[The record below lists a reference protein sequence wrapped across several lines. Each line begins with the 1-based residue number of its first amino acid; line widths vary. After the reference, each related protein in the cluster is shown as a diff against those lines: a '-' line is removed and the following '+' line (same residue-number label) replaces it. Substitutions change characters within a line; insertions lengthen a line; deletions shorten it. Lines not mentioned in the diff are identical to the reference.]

1 MSPDLLAPYS
11 GGESCCHRLS
21 PAIKIV
27 AAGTLLVIALLLPFQ
42 RWPLLGVIGCLAW
55 VGHALAGVPAGYL
68 VRRLLLLVP
77 FLLALG
83 VGMLGLAPRPEQI
96 ERFGLVAGR
105 MTVTLLLSLWVVNT
119 TPLVLLVGQFRQWG
133 LPAILASILLLAWRY
148 MGVLFDELAR
158 VRTARRSRTLAPV
171 SWWGEWVGLG
181 QALAMVLIRALDRAE
196 QVHQAMEA
204 RGWSGGWE
212 AATVPLRRA
221 TAVGAAASSRVVTSP
236 AVQPNAVERQGVTV

>member
-27 AAGTLLVIALLLPFQ
+27 VAGTLLVIALLLPFQ

-96 ERFGLVAGR
+96 ERFALVAGR
-105 MTVTLLLSLWVVNT
+105 MTVALLLSLWVVNT

-148 MGVLFDELAR
+148 VGVLFDELAR

-221 TAVGAAASSRVVTSP
+221 SAVGAAVSSRMVASP
-236 AVQPNAVERQGVTV
+236 AVPSHVVERQGVTV